1 MTKTEEL
8 TGPREAGPFAPL
20 KQPGFR
26 WLWPA
31 VVVSYVGVW
40 GQTVG
45 AQWLLVNGPNAS
57 VTVSLIQTA
66 ATLPMMLFTLPG
78 GVFADRFDRRWI
90 ILLVQVYVAAA
101 AVTLAVLTIAGLASP
116 PVVLAFTFLI
126 ALGSAFQLPA
136 WQATLPEIVPR
147 NELPSATRLEMVGVN
162 FGRSLGPAIAGILIA
177 VSGVPSV
184 FIVTAATALVLAAS
198 LLTWRR
204 PAQRTVPPA
213 PERFLPAL
221 RAGVRYVR
229 HDQAVR
235 RILLRAVLF
244 IAPAT
249 ILWAL
254 IPMVA
259 RQRLD
264 VSADGY
270 GALFGAL
277 GVGAIVAALTIGRV
291 RAILST
297 NALLIIAGVVY
308 AAVLAVLVLVP
319 VFVVALLVLVLAG
332 AAWTTVISTLNAELQ
347 IILPAWVRARGI
359 AVYLVAFTGSQAV
372 ASVIWGQV
380 AAHTSVTIAFL
391 IAAAVVAAA
400 SLAGLIL
407 RLPDVRGIDATSTAF
422 WGDVTA
428 PIGLQPT
435 DGPILVT
442 VEYTVPPAD
451 QEAFLASTADLR
463 RSRLRNGASRWE
475 LYRVVETPEVFVET
489 FAVDSWEEHQAQHRD
504 RLTSAD
510 QRVEQATQS
519 FVSAPPRSRHLIP
532 PGTAAPEQTSVAPAP
547 SERRRRRQE
556 QSENGQE
563 SSEKD

>member
-1 MTKTEEL
+1 MTTVDPAL
-8 TGPREAGPFAPL
+8 PREAGPFAPL

-90 ILLVQVYVAAA
+90 MLAVQAYVAASA
-101 AVTLAVLTIAGLASP
+101 IAFALLTIAGLASP

-126 ALGSAFQLPA
+126 ALGGAFQQPA
-136 WQATLPEIVPR
+136 WQATLPEVVPR
-147 NELPSATRLEMVGVN
+147 NELPAATRLEMVGVN
-162 FGRSLGPAIAGILIA
+162 FGRSVGPAIAGVLIA

-184 FIVTAATALVLAAS
+184 FFVTAGTALVLAAS
-198 LLTWRR
+198 VLTWRR
-204 PAQRTVPPA
+204 TPLQVAPPT

-229 HDQAVR
+229 HDTAVR

-259 RQRLD
+259 RERLG
-264 VSADGY
+264 VSSDGY

-277 GVGAIVAALTIGRV
+277 GVGAIVAALSVGRI
-291 RAILST
+291 RSIMST
-297 NALLIIAGVVY
+297 NTLLVLAGLVF
-308 AAVLAVLVLVP
+308 AAVLAVLVLIP

-347 IILPAWVRARGI
+347 VILPAWVRARGI
-359 AVYLVAFTGSQAV
+359 AVYLVTFTGSQAI
-372 ASVIWGQV
+372 SSIIWGQL
-380 AAHTSVTIAFL
+380 AGLTSVTTAFL
-391 IAAAVVAAA
+391 VAAVV
-400 SLAGLIL
+400 LALATLSGLIL
-407 RLPDVRGIDATSTAF
+407 RMPDMRDADPTSTTF

-442 VEYTVPPAD
+442 VEYTVPAAG
-451 QEAFLASTADLR
+451 QRAFLSSTEALR

-475 LYRVVETPEVFVET
+475 LYRVVEVPDVFVET
-489 FAVDSWEEHQAQHRD
+489 FSVDSWEEHQAQHRD
-504 RLTSAD
+504 RLTATD
-510 QRVEQATQS
+510 QRIEQTTQS

-532 PGTAAPEQTSVAPAP
+532 PGTSAPETPGDTGAAPT
-547 SERRRRRQE
+547 RL
-556 QSENGQE
+556 
-563 SSEKD
+563 